1 MHFRAATT
9 VRNTVVLL
17 MALLL
22 ALAADLSLAAPQAH
36 AYNKYWITTFTLA
49 SGYPN
54 PVCGTSNGHPCGPN
68 GYLYAG
74 SNYVFCRAWG
84 AEVND
89 GQGNFNRWWLW
100 TDLDTPAGS
109 QGWVSAYYLS
119 GQGNDQADY
128 WNGSRWVPIPN
139 C

>member
-1 MHFRAATT
+1 MRLRAAAT

-17 MALLL
+17 TALLL
-22 ALAADLSLAAPQAH
+22 ALAANVSLAAPQAH
-36 AYNKYWITTFTLA
+36 AYNKYWITTFTLTG
-49 SGYPN
+49 GYPN

-74 SNYVFCRAWG
+74 SNYVFCRTWG
-84 AEVND
+84 AGVDD
-89 GQGNFNRWWLW
+89 GEGNFNRWWLW

-109 QGWVSAYYLS
+109 RGWVSAYYLS